1 MHVPWAH
8 KACKSVLGLAS
19 ARVGRTRGGRLS
31 EGPLGP
37 LCSDVNNVNGPEVK
51 LICHAG
57 PQ

>member
-1 MHVPWAH
+1 M
-8 KACKSVLGLAS
+8 
-19 ARVGRTRGGRLS
+19 GRTCQAY
-31 EGPLGP
+31 GPFLELRP

>member
-1 MHVPWAH
+1 M
-8 KACKSVLGLAS
+8 
-19 ARVGRTRGGRLS
+19 GRTCQAYDPFL
-31 EGPLGP
+31 GPHP